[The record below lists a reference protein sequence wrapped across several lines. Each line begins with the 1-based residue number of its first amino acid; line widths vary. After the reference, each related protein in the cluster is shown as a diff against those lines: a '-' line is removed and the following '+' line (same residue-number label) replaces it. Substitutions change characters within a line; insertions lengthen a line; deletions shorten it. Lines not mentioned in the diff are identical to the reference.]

1 MFLKDSKER
10 WSFTFPVQIFKTS
23 QNLNRQ
29 LSSQFLEICFLVG
42 KEILKRHW
50 GGMCIIIWD
59 FICSVKTK
67 DQFSMFT
74 NIFDHFLRWRL
85 TRSYVCVLITK

>member
-1 MFLKDSKER
+1 MFLKDSTER
-10 WSFTFPVQIFKTS
+10 WLFTFPVKIFKTS

-59 FICSVKTK
+59 SSVVSKPK
-67 DQFSMFT
+67 ISLACLQ
-74 NIFDHFLRWRL
+74 IFL
-85 TRSYVCVLITK
+85 TIS